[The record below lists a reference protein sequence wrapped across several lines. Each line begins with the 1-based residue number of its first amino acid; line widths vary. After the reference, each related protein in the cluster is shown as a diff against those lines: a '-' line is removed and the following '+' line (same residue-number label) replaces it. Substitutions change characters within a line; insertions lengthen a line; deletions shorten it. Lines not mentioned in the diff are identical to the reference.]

1 MSRKSLHVLA
11 LVASSSILSLVLA
24 ESVLRVLPDPEQAL
38 SKHREVSGGPL
49 HQRDPLLGWRTVP
62 NTSATIRSAEYTISV
77 QNNSRG
83 IRGPEYAYA
92 PGQHE
97 SRILVIGD
105 SFTAGY
111 TVQFEETFG
120 QVAERDL
127 NTRASRRHRVIA
139 AGTEAYSTD
148 QELLFFVEEGWKYR
162 PDITVLMFF
171 FNDIWFN
178 TQPFYRGEDFGSK
191 PLFRLEGRQP
201 VLAHKPI
208 ALPSGAVGRP
218 SAGPPPRDPADV
230 PASLAVKRWL
240 NDHSRLYRLVRR
252 AVLDGFART
261 ADPLRRMGRRVEQGY
276 DLPRLEAH
284 RVAFRPGGN

>member
-1 MSRKSLHVLA
+1 
-11 LVASSSILSLVLA
+11 
-24 ESVLRVLPDPEQAL
+24 
-38 SKHREVSGGPL
+38 
-49 HQRDPLLGWRTVP
+49 
-62 NTSATIRSAEYTISV
+62 V

-171 FNDIWFN
+171 FNDI
-178 TQPFYRGEDFGSK
+178 
-191 PLFRLEGRQP
+191 
-201 VLAHKPI
+201 
-208 ALPSGAVGRP
+208 
-218 SAGPPPRDPADV
+218 
-230 PASLAVKRWL
+230 
-240 NDHSRLYRLVRR
+240 
-252 AVLDGFART
+252 
-261 ADPLRRMGRRVEQGY
+261 
-276 DLPRLEAH
+276 
-284 RVAFRPGGN
+284 

>member
-92 PGQHE
+92 PGQDE

-105 SFTAGY
+105 AFTAGY
-111 TVQFEETFG
+111 TVQFEET
-120 QVAERDL
+120 
-127 NTRASRRHRVIA
+127 
-139 AGTEAYSTD
+139 
-148 QELLFFVEEGWKYR
+148 
-162 PDITVLMFF
+162 
-171 FNDIWFN
+171 
-178 TQPFYRGEDFGSK
+178 